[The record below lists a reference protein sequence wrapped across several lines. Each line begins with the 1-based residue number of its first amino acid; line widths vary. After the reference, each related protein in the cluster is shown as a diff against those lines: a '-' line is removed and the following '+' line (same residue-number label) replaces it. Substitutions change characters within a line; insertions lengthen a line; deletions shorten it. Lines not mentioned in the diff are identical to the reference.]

1 VKHARYLYRGRV
13 RHGRVEDGMLVD
25 ESGLRL
31 APDEVEAWLPPVI
44 PNKMIG
50 VALNYADHAEE
61 LGLAMPE
68 EPVLFIKPNSSLVGH
83 RSPVEY
89 PRGIRHMH
97 YEAELVAVIG
107 RPGRNIHREEALD
120 YVRGYT
126 IANDVTVRDFVGNM
140 YRPPIRAKG
149 QDTFGPIGPFLVDK
163 EDVPDPGQLAIRTYV
178 NGHLRQEGH
187 TSDMIFSVEDLI
199 AFISSFMTLEPG
211 DMIWTGTPKGIS
223 PVEPGDVMRVEI
235 EGIGALENPVVLS
248 PHLPQD
254 VPTDKQEV

>member
-1 VKHARYLYRGRV
+1 MKQARYLYRGRIW
-13 RHGRVEDGMLVD
+13 HGRLEDGELVD
-25 ESGLRL
+25 QSGRRL
-31 APDEVEAWLPPVI
+31 TLDEVEVWLPPVI

-107 RPGRNIHREEALD
+107 RPGRNIRREEALD
-120 YVRGYT
+120 YVLGYT

-178 NGHLRQEGH
+178 NGQLRQEGTH
-187 TSDMIFSVEDLI
+187 VGHDLFRGGSDRLHQFLHDPGAGGHDLDRHPEGD
-199 AFISSFMTLEPG
+199 FPG
-211 DMIWTGTPKGIS
+211 GAGGRDAR
-223 PVEPGDVMRVEI
+223 GDR
-235 EGIGALENPVVLS
+235 GIGALENPVVLS
-248 PHLPQD
+248 PPQMSRQ
-254 VPTDKQEV
+254 PNRRCE